1 MSKGLEEVTVQTL
14 KARCTQWAYRP
25 KRQHLTW
32 QVNPSGVRQLFS
44 PLFERQ
50 RRLLCFESQSPRIYA
65 DRNPLYIVLYFLI
78 NFFIL
83 DWL

>member
-25 KRQHLTW
+25 KRQHLTS
-32 QVNPSGVRQLFS
+32 QVNLSGVKQLFS

-50 RRLLCFESQSPRIYA
+50 RQLPCFESQSPRIYA
-65 DRNPLYIVLYFLI
+65 ERNPLYIVLYFLI